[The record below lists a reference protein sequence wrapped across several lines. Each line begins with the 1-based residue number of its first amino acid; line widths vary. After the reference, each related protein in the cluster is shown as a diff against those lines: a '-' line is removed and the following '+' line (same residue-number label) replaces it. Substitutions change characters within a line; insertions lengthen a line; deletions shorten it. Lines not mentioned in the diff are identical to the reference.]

1 MAVLVLLVPVLALCG
16 GGVAGAGEPPLADA
30 GLDQRVEL
38 NATVLLDAA
47 GSRDPDG
54 SIQSYRWSVRT
65 PDGRTITPETSD
77 APRTTLVVR
86 QPGRYEV
93 TVTVTDDDGQSA
105 TDTLYVDVAE
115 RSVDSN
121 PPASSAPASDTTP
134 GLPASTAP
142 ASDGVTDPAVPDSP
156 TTAEASTDTTARDG
170 CPTGTTLGTSAECL
184 GVGDT
189 PATVEIQGEK
199 YVRQGSVH
207 TYTATVSDR
216 PSGNERLTWA
226 GGLGTGNTLTRPFTE
241 PPGSTV
247 TISAT
252 VEDGEGHVTTDSIV
266 VRVVTDNAPPEVRI
280 EGPIAAC
287 VGEPVELEGYAV
299 ASEDHDRIVDA
310 TWHGDPTFVPQHPG
324 QYQVGFSAMDRQ
336 SQTARTTHTVTVRE
350 EAVCEPARYARS
362 SISMGVD
369 KLVIRA
375 TDDNWVEGSEVSNV
389 MRARGN
395 VPESGPVEKVA
406 DIGAAAGKF
415 GEAAGEFATGN
426 EETTTFV
433 MSATEAKHLSKEVRT
448 TQPDS
453 TVAGANGPRTNEHE
467 RLKDARVVDDVE
479 TPNGDVLVVIRIGKD
494 NEARPDAYEGNK
506 VSGESDGVS
515 DSVESSEPIADT
527 EIKST
532 LGSAEEQK
540 QRLESNPI
548 DAVRDVGDTIV
559 DTVGKAPV
567 SISSSTESDTGMNS
581 GGTVSPASSGRT
593 ESSKSDNREDRLRN
607 RMPAGVPGTDSDSEK
622 SGMSDNV
629 PLRGQI
635 DTASP
640 DSDGIGNASVP
651 SALQL
656 TMRMKEPTGGGASR

>member
-1 MAVLVLLVPVLALCG
+1 MKGTRHRMAVLVLLVPVLALCG

-93 TVTVTDDDGQSA
+93 TVTVTDDDGQFA

-299 ASEDHDRIVDA
+299 ASEDHDRVVDA

-350 EAVCEPARYARS
+350 EAVCAPDTKRDS
-362 SISMGVD
+362 GGTGVDD

-375 TDDNWVEGSEVSNV
+375 ADDNWVEGSEVSSV
-389 MRARGN
+389 MRARGK
-395 VPESGPVEKVA
+395 VPDSGAVEKLA
-406 DIGAAAGKF
+406 DIGAAAGRF

-426 EETTTFV
+426 GETMTFR
-433 MSATEAKHLSKEVRT
+433 MSAPKARQLSGKVKS
-448 TQPDS
+448 TQPDT
-453 TVAGANGPRTNEHE
+453 TVAGANGPRVNERE

-479 TPNGDVLVVIRIGKD
+479 TARGIVVVVVRIGED
-494 NEARPDAYEGNK
+494 NEARPDPFAADPTSEEEFRQERAAAID
-506 VSGESDGVS
+506 ESPS
-515 DSVESSEPIADT
+515 DSQSET
-527 EIKST
+527 T
-532 LGSAEEQK
+532 LASAKDQK
-540 QRLESNPI
+540 KIIENQSPI
-548 DAVRDVGDTIV
+548 DAAKRVGDTV
-559 DTVGKAPV
+559 KNVVEQTPV
-567 SISSSTESDTGMNS
+567 SVPSSGSS
-581 GGTVSPASSGRT
+581 GGREVASKHKSGQS
-593 ESSKSDNREDRLRN
+593 ESSVANNREQRLRN
-607 RMPAGVPGTDSDSEK
+607 RMPMLGAESESNKSQVDSGE
-622 SGMSDNV
+622 NA
-629 PLRGQI
+629 PLRGRV
-635 DTASP
+635 DTAIP
-640 DSDGIGNASVP
+640 
-651 SALQL
+651 
-656 TMRMKEPTGGGASR
+656 

>member
-65 PDGRTITPETSD
+65 PDGRTITPATSD

-115 RSVDSN
+115 RSVDSD

-226 GGLGTGNTLTRPFTE
+226 GGLGTGNTLTRAFTE

-310 TWHGDPTFVPQHPG
+310 TWHSDPTFVPQHPG

-350 EAVCEPARYARS
+350 EAVCEPSRRQESGGATG
-362 SISMGVD
+362 ID
-369 KLVIRA
+369 KLVIKA
-375 TDDNWVEGSEVSNV
+375 MDDNWVEGSEVSSM
-389 MRARGN
+389 MRARGK
-395 VPESGPVEKVA
+395 VPKSGPEEKIA

-433 MSATEAKHLSKEVRT
+433 MSATEARRLSEDIRT
-448 TQPDS
+448 TRPDS
-453 TVAGANGPRTNEHE
+453 TVAGADGPRINEHE
-467 RLKDARVVDDVE
+467 RLKNARVVDEVE
-479 TPNGDVLVVIRIGKD
+479 TVRGDVLVVVRIGKD
-494 NEARPDAYEGNK
+494 NEANPDVYDGDAGSKSKEND
-506 VSGESDGVS
+506 ESLTDTQP
-515 DSVESSEPIADT
+515 ESSLA
-527 EIKST
+527 
-532 LGSAEEQK
+532 SAEEQK
-540 QRLESNPI
+540 QRLESNPLKAARNVGN
-548 DAVRDVGDTIV
+548 AVA
-559 DTVGKAPV
+559 DTVKKVPV
-567 SISSSTESDTGMNS
+567 S
-581 GGTVSPASSGRT
+581 VSPTAGSDRGASPGETSSPIASVRS
-593 ESSKSDNREDRLRN
+593 ESAKSNNREQRLRD
-607 RMPAGVPGTDSDSEK
+607 RMPAGVPGTDSDSK
-622 SGMSDNV
+622 KPDAGGNGPLSGQV
-629 PLRGQI
+629 

-640 DSDGIGNASVP
+640 VSDGVNDASV
-651 SALQL
+651 SLALQMP
-656 TMRMKEPTGGGASR
+656 TRMKGSTGGGAGR